1 MITINDKRILK
12 YFIPPPIVTSVVE
25 YQNVNK
31 DGRLRK
37 NVTDFFLKKSIKWIE
52 DYKEFKHLENKLEI
66 LKSNKGYNVI
76 YNLLREFINK
86 GSNNWFDLRENYDV
100 IKDYLRYK
108 LGKI

>member
-1 MITINDKRILK
+1 MTTINDKRVLK
-12 YFIPPPIVTSVVE
+12 YFIPPPIITSVIE

-31 DGRLRK
+31 DERLRK

-52 DYKEFKHLENKLEI
+52 KYKEFEHLKNKLEL
-66 LKSNKGYNVI
+66 LKSNKGYNII
-76 YNLLREFINK
+76 YNLLREFVKK

>member
-1 MITINDKRILK
+1 MTTINDKRILK
-12 YFIPPPIVTSVVE
+12 YFIPPPIVTNVVE

-31 DGRLRK
+31 DQNLRK

-52 DYKEFKHLENKLEI
+52 NYQEFKHLENKLNL
-66 LKSNKGYNVI
+66 LKSEKGYNII
-76 YNLLREFINK
+76 YNLLREFVKK
-86 GSNNWFDLRENYDV
+86 GSNNWFDLRDNYDV

>member
-1 MITINDKRILK
+1 MTTINDKRVLK
-12 YFIPPPIVTSVVE
+12 YFIPPPNITSVIE

-31 DGRLRK
+31 DERLRK

-52 DYKEFKHLENKLEI
+52 NYKEFEHLKNKQEL
-66 LKSNKGYNVI
+66 LKSTKGYNII
-76 YNLLREFINK
+76 YNLLREFVKK

>member
-1 MITINDKRILK
+1 MTTINDKRVLK
-12 YFIPPPIVTSVVE
+12 YFIPPPIITNVIE
-25 YQNVNK
+25 YQDVNK
-31 DGRLRK
+31 DERLRK

-52 DYKEFKHLENKLEI
+52 KYKEFEHLKTKHNL
-66 LKSNKGYNVI
+66 LKSNKGYNII
-76 YNLLREFINK
+76 YNLLREFVKK